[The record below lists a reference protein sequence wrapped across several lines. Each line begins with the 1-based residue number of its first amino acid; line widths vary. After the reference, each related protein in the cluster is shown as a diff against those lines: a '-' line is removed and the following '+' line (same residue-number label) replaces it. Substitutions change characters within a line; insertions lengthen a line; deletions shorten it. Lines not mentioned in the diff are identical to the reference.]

1 MEESTTF
8 HDKAPPLP
16 GDVLLVAGLLAA
28 LGAALYFSFRPFP
41 TAEQS
46 AVRRL
51 YQAYRDELRR
61 QHRKS
66 SEHKQDCDLPENST
80 ENLDRKLDHAL
91 EETFPT
97 SDPVSVSITR

>member
-1 MEESTTF
+1 M
-8 HDKAPPLP
+8 
-16 GDVLLVAGLLAA
+16 LLLGVIAA
-28 LGAALYFSFRPFP
+28 AGAALYYGFTYRRDLRAQRYPSGER
-41 TAEQS
+41 S

-51 YQAYRDELRR
+51 YQAHGGASNQR
-61 QHRKS
+61 QRPGKS
-66 SEHKQDCDLPENST
+66 RQDCDLPENST